1 MPVDVG
7 NVSHEWWQNG
17 MPALPFV
24 CGVLENRLAVSHLS
38 PVAPSA
44 LEDSGNE
51 EQLKAPQRVPY
62 RISFLQLSAE
72 KRRDWVWG
80 VQHDE
85 RGHDLDIPVDAF
97 KDGLCNVGL
106 AIRNGLQ
113 LTQCVLLR
121 RCQPVHRAVKWTT
134 CTATV
139 AQCVTNPFAFLLWGT
154 REWLPS
160 KIIISGQNINICAV

>member
-1 MPVDVG
+1 
-7 NVSHEWWQNG
+7 

-72 KRRDWVWG
+72 KRRD
-80 VQHDE
+80 
-85 RGHDLDIPVDAF
+85 
-97 KDGLCNVGL
+97 
-106 AIRNGLQ
+106 
-113 LTQCVLLR
+113 
-121 RCQPVHRAVKWTT
+121 
-134 CTATV
+134 
-139 AQCVTNPFAFLLWGT
+139 
-154 REWLPS
+154 
-160 KIIISGQNINICAV
+160 